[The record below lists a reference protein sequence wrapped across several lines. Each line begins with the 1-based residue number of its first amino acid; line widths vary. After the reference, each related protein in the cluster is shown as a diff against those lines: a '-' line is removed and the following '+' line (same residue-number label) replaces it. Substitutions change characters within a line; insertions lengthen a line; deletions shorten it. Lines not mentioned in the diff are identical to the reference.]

1 MKNEKSIVK
10 SSIIN
15 FNKNFYRGLHKK
27 YSEIT
32 KKRVSSTISLNDIPI
47 KNLENKIAIDIGC
60 GALGLGALNLIKLGI
75 KSIYLFDLNKKNTL
89 DAKKNILKE
98 IGPKKKIEIKCLSG
112 NLENFKFK
120 NSLFDIAL
128 CQGVL
133 HHIEKDQ
140 KSLKNIYNSLKKG
153 GVLILTVR
161 GKGGLIT
168 DITYNVLA
176 KNYHSDT
183 RVNFF
188 FNSIFK
194 DSKNLKKFIFFLKKN
209 SDLKTK
215 KFLNDFEQL
224 VMNKDFLQTLE
235 DRIKSLR
242 YKQYSYYEIKQKL
255 KIEKFKSIK
264 KINKFNHK
272 YKNIRSMFNSF
283 YLNKTHNYSKIFYG
297 NDSSH
302 INLSCIK

>member
-1 MKNEKSIVK
+1 MSSEKKIAKATLV
-10 SSIIN
+10 N

-27 YSEIT
+27 FPEIT

-89 DAKKNILKE
+89 DAKKNILRE
-98 IGPKKKIEIKCLSG
+98 IGPQKRIEIKCLSG

-120 NSLFDIAL
+120 NSFFDVAL

-140 KSLKNIYNSLKKG
+140 KSLKNIYNSLKKR

-183 RVNFF
+183 RVKFF

-194 DSKNLKKFIFFLKKN
+194 DPKNIKKFIFFLKKN

-215 KFLNDFEQL
+215 KFLNYFEQL
-224 VMNKDFLQTLE
+224 AMNGDFLQTLE
-235 DRIKSLR
+235 DRIKSLK

-255 KIEKFKSIK
+255 KKEKFKNIK
-264 KINKFNHK
+264 KTVKFNHK

-302 INLSCIK
+302 INLTCIK